1 MIEDASDG
9 FQRGSVKL
17 DCVRLVV
24 EWCLYNHDQSVC
36 MRGLVVPWKLK
47 NPSQVNCS

>member
-1 MIEDASDG
+1 MFEDASGG

-17 DCVRLVV
+17 HSVRLVV

-36 MRGLVVPWKLK
+36 MRGLVVLWNLK
-47 NPSQVNCS
+47 MHHK